1 MNKPW
6 FYIIATI
13 AAVVMLLSILAES
26 ERVDERTTL
35 QGYAAESLT
44 EALTYGVHIYAEL
57 EN

>member
-1 MNKPW
+1 
-6 FYIIATI
+6 
-13 AAVVMLLSILAES
+13 MLLSILAES

-35 QGYAAESLT
+35 QGYAAELLT